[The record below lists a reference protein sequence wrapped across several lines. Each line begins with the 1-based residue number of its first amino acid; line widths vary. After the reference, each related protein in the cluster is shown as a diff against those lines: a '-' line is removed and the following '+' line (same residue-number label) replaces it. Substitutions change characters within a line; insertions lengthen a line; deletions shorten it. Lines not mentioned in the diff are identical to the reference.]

1 MHPDKIIRLRTAG
14 DGISVTLVNL
24 FVSLPVCWLEVAE
37 ILQIVKKGPDH
48 LVGITAVKF
57 VPFGF
62 TQGYRHNLVTGIARG
77 LGQRFLWDF
86 AGDSRPANP
95 GSAALAQYRLDRRDE
110 SACSRQIGRAS

>member
-1 MHPDKIIRLRTAG
+1 MDPDNSIRLRTAG
-14 DGISVTLVNL
+14 DRICVTLVKL
-24 FVSLPVCWLEVAE
+24 VVSLPVCWLEVAE

-48 LVGITAVKF
+48 LVGITVVKF

-86 AGDSRPANP
+86 ARDSRPANP
-95 GSAALAQYRLDRRDE
+95 GSAAFAQHRLDCRD
-110 SACSRQIGRAS
+110 